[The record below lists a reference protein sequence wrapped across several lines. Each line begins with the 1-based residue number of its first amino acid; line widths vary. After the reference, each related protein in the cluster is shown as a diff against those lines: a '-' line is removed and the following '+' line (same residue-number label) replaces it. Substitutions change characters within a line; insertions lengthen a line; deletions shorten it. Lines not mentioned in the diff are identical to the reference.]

1 MLATS
6 QTDRVPVRVLDDRVL
21 ALTRLVAI
29 VVPPFLLVAFGIL
42 YVAHPL
48 AADLFAWAIK
58 PQLTAMLLGSAYIG
72 GVVFFLSS
80 LALRSFHRFA
90 LGLPAVATF
99 ASLLLLTTALHF
111 GQFLLDRPAGLVW
124 TLIYIVAPP
133 LVIVASLLNQRVDPG
148 AGPHDPLVPAAVVR
162 LLLAG
167 GGAAMALALAL
178 YLVPSAFTGVW
189 PWKLTE
195 LSARVLAPMLCLPGV
210 VALGIARDR
219 RRSAIRQPMVAQAVA
234 LVAMAGA
241 FWMRSE
247 DMTGPAASVA
257 IAWIV
262 IAGSLAGSLALAIA
276 FGRARPVAPA
286 LEPQAGA

>member
-1 MLATS
+1 VPALP
-6 QTDRVPVRVLDDRVL
+6 QTDRVLDDRVL
-21 ALTRLVAI
+21 PLTRLVAI

-42 YVAHPL
+42 YVGHEL

-90 LGLPAVATF
+90 LGFPAVATF

-124 TLIYIVAPP
+124 TVIYIVAPP
-133 LVIVASLLNQRVDPG
+133 LVIAAYVLNRRVDPG
-148 AGPHDPLVPAAVVR
+148 PGPGDALVPTPIVR
-162 LLLAG
+162 ALLAG
-167 GGAAMALALAL
+167 GGAAMVLAVAL
-178 YLVPSAFTGVW
+178 YAVPSAFVDVW

-195 LSARVLAPMLCLPGV
+195 LSGRVLAPMLCLPGV

-219 RRSAIRQPMVAQAVA
+219 RRSAIRQPMVAQAAA
-234 LVAMAGA
+234 LAAMLGA
-241 FWMRSE
+241 FAIRSA
-247 DMTGPAASVA
+247 DMSGPSASVA

-262 IAGSLAGSLALAIA
+262 IAVSLVGSLALA
-276 FGRARPVAPA
+276 FVVGEPSTARQP
-286 LEPQAGA
+286 

>member
-1 MLATS
+1 MPALP
-6 QTDRVPVRVLDDRVL
+6 QTDRVLDDRVL
-21 ALTRLVAI
+21 PLTRLVAI

-42 YVAHPL
+42 YVGHEL

-90 LGLPAVATF
+90 LGFPAVATF

-124 TLIYIVAPP
+124 TVIYIVAPP
-133 LVIVASLLNQRVDPG
+133 LVIAAYVLNRRVDPG
-148 AGPHDPLVPAAVVR
+148 PGPGDALVPTPIVR
-162 LLLAG
+162 ALLAG
-167 GGAAMALALAL
+167 GGAAMVLAVAL
-178 YLVPSAFTGVW
+178 YAVPSAFVDDW

-195 LSARVLAPMLCLPGV
+195 LSGRVLAPMLCLPGV

-219 RRSAIRQPMVAQAVA
+219 RRSAIRQPMVAQAAA
-234 LVAMAGA
+234 LVAMLGA
-241 FWMRSE
+241 FAIRSA
-247 DMTGPAASVA
+247 DMTGPSASVA

-262 IAGSLAGSLALAIA
+262 IAVSLVGSLALA
-276 FGRARPVAPA
+276 FVVGEPSPARQP
-286 LEPQAGA
+286 

>member
-1 MLATS
+1 MPALP
-6 QTDRVPVRVLDDRVL
+6 QTDRVLDDRVL
-21 ALTRLVAI
+21 PLTRLVAI

-42 YVAHPL
+42 YVGHEL

-90 LGLPAVATF
+90 LGFPAVATF

-124 TLIYIVAPP
+124 TVIYIVAPP
-133 LVIVASLLNQRVDPG
+133 LVIAAYVLNRRVDPG
-148 AGPHDPLVPAAVVR
+148 PGPGDALVPTPIVR
-162 LLLAG
+162 ALLAG
-167 GGAAMALALAL
+167 GGAAMVLAVAL
-178 YLVPSAFTGVW
+178 YAVPSAFVDVW

-195 LSARVLAPMLCLPGV
+195 LSGRVLAPMLCLPGV

-219 RRSAIRQPMVAQAVA
+219 RRSAIRQPMVAQAAA
-234 LVAMAGA
+234 LAAMLGA
-241 FWMRSE
+241 FAIRSA
-247 DMTGPAASVA
+247 DMSGPSASVA

-262 IAGSLAGSLALAIA
+262 IAVSLVGSLALA
-276 FGRARPVAPA
+276 FVVGEPSTAPQ
-286 LEPQAGA
+286 P

>member
-1 MLATS
+1 MPALP
-6 QTDRVPVRVLDDRVL
+6 QTDRVLDDRVL
-21 ALTRLVAI
+21 PLTRLVAI

-42 YVAHPL
+42 YVGHEL

-90 LGLPAVATF
+90 LGFPAVATF

-124 TLIYIVAPP
+124 TVIYIVAPP
-133 LVIVASLLNQRVDPG
+133 LVIAAYVLNRRVDPG
-148 AGPHDPLVPAAVVR
+148 PGPGDALVPTPIVR
-162 LLLAG
+162 ALLAG
-167 GGAAMALALAL
+167 GGAAMVLAVAL
-178 YLVPSAFTGVW
+178 YAVPSAFVDVW

-195 LSARVLAPMLCLPGV
+195 LSGRVLAPMLCLPGV

-219 RRSAIRQPMVAQAVA
+219 RRSAIRQPMVAQAAA
-234 LVAMAGA
+234 LAAMLGA
-241 FWMRSE
+241 FAIRSA
-247 DMTGPAASVA
+247 DMSGPSASVA

-262 IAGSLAGSLALAIA
+262 IAVSLVGSLALA
-276 FGRARPVAPA
+276 FVVGEPSPARQP
-286 LEPQAGA
+286 

>member
-1 MLATS
+1 MPALP
-6 QTDRVPVRVLDDRVL
+6 QTDRVLDDRVL
-21 ALTRLVAI
+21 PLTRLVAI

-42 YVAHPL
+42 YVGHEL

-90 LGLPAVATF
+90 LGFPAVATF

-124 TLIYIVAPP
+124 TVIYIVAPP
-133 LVIVASLLNQRVDPG
+133 LVIAAYVLNRRVDPG
-148 AGPHDPLVPAAVVR
+148 PGPGDALVPTPIVR
-162 LLLAG
+162 ALLAG
-167 GGAAMALALAL
+167 GGAAMVLAVAL
-178 YLVPSAFTGVW
+178 YAVPSAFVDVW

-195 LSARVLAPMLCLPGV
+195 LSGRVLAPMLCLPGV

-219 RRSAIRQPMVAQAVA
+219 RRSAIRQPMVAQAAA
-234 LVAMAGA
+234 LAAMLGA
-241 FWMRSE
+241 FAIRSA
-247 DMTGPAASVA
+247 DMSGPSASVA

-262 IAGSLAGSLALAIA
+262 IAVSLVGSLALA
-276 FGRARPVAPA
+276 FVVGEPSTARQP
-286 LEPQAGA
+286 

>member
-1 MLATS
+1 MPALP
-6 QTDRVPVRVLDDRVL
+6 QTDRVLDDRVL
-21 ALTRLVAI
+21 PLTRLVAI

-42 YVAHPL
+42 YVGHEL

-90 LGLPAVATF
+90 LGFPAVATF

-124 TLIYIVAPP
+124 TVIYIVAPP
-133 LVIVASLLNQRVDPG
+133 LVIAAYVLNRRVDPG
-148 AGPHDPLVPAAVVR
+148 PGPGDALVPTPIVR
-162 LLLAG
+162 ALLAG
-167 GGAAMALALAL
+167 GGAAMVLAVAL
-178 YLVPSAFTGVW
+178 YAVPSAFVDVW

-195 LSARVLAPMLCLPGV
+195 LSGRVLAPMLCLPGV
-210 VALGIARDR
+210 VALGIARAR
-219 RRSAIRQPMVAQAVA
+219 RRSAIRQPMVAQAAA
-234 LVAMAGA
+234 LAAMLGA
-241 FWMRSE
+241 FAIRSA
-247 DMTGPAASVA
+247 DMSGPSASVA

-262 IAGSLAGSLALAIA
+262 IAVSLVGSLALA
-276 FGRARPVAPA
+276 FVVGEPSTARQP
-286 LEPQAGA
+286 